1 MSWYGPGYIAKIDET
16 LDSQL
21 YIEILRE
28 DLQMSV
34 EEWGMAEDEFIF
46 QHDND
51 PKHTAKVTK
60 AYLESTNLTE
70 REAMLLYWPTQSPDL
85 NPIERIWAYLKIQ
98 PESTQNIQRAA
109 RNFGGGSPLNGARS
123 QWSIAINSS
132 AACHSAFRQ
141 FTEQRGSTQ
150 SISLASNRQKIKKY

>member
-1 MSWYGPGYIAKIDET
+1 MSWYGPGYIAKIDEI

-28 DLQMSV
+28 DLQMYV

-70 REAMLLYWPTQSPDL
+70 HEAGFSIGLPSPL
-85 NPIERIWAYLKIQ
+85 TSIPSSTCGLTSRSSW
-98 PESTQNIQRAA
+98 ESTQNIQRAA
-109 RNFGGGSPLNGARS
+109 RNFGSGSLLNGIRS
-123 QWSIAINSS
+123 Q
-132 AACHSAFRQ
+132 
-141 FTEQRGSTQ
+141 
-150 SISLASNRQKIKKY
+150 

>member
-1 MSWYGPGYIAKIDET
+1 VVLNVLVWPYGPGYIAKIDET

-28 DLQMSV
+28 DLQMYV

-70 REAMLLYWPTQSPDL
+70 RKARLLYWPAQSPDL
-85 NPIERIWAYLKIQ
+85 NPIEHMWAYLKIQ
-98 PESTQNIQRAA
+98 LGKYPEHPKSCKELWERISIEWYKIPVEYCRKLISSMPQRLQAVH
-109 RNFGGGSPLNGARS
+109 RLKGKHP
-123 QWSIAINSS
+123 
-132 AACHSAFRQ
+132 
-141 FTEQRGSTQ
+141 
-150 SISLASNRQKIKKY
+150 KY